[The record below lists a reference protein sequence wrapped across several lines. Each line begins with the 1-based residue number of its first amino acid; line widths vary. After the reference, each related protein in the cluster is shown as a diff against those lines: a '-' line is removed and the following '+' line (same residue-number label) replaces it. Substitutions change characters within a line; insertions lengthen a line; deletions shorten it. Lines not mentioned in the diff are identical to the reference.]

1 MTFENIIDMQVGSTK
16 VESAWFNEE
25 QVWPTG
31 EVWYGVKFV
40 GSTTTG
46 ERTGNLEYHKTLP
59 LQSQMRGCTITS
71 DGTVKWL
78 NATDWTK
85 YEDGTAIDDTLNVMV
100 YVPDYYIKFIHN
112 EEEDSDEV
120 RISAQ
125 AFDDAVLLKGGYCS
139 AYEAY
144 NDNNILKSVKG
155 VNPSHSISRAN
166 FETYARANGD
176 GWHAYTYAM
185 HKAITWLFVVEYAQR
200 NSQATYNAVLTAEG
214 YHQGGLGGGVTTGS
228 ENGTYNFIVCGTTDE
243 HGNNTGITNFA
254 GTSRTYAV
262 PRYRGIE
269 NPWGSLWKNTVDVI
283 VNNETGSAGTNRVY
297 ITDDPEHFGETATDN
312 FTLTNIQMSSTRGYV
327 KQLSNNNAGDLFPTV
342 TSGANAVTYYCD
354 YHYDNKSTGDRAVFI
369 GGYSDSGAYCGWFYV
384 HSNSG
389 VSAAIVYIGCRLI
402 YLG

>member
-1 MTFENIIDMQVGSTK
+1 MTFDNITDMQVGSTK
-16 VESAWFNEE
+16 VESAWFNG
-25 QVWPTG
+25 QKVWPTG
-31 EVWYGVKFV
+31 DVWYGVKFV
-40 GSTTTG
+40 GPTTTG

-59 LQSQMRGCTITS
+59 LQSQMRGCTIAS

-78 NATDWTK
+78 NPTDWTK
-85 YEDGTAIDDTLNVMV
+85 YEDGTAIDSTLNVMV

-120 RISAQ
+120 RISVQ

-144 NDNNILKSVKG
+144 NDNNVLKSVKG

-214 YHQGGLGGGVTTGS
+214 YHQGGLGAGVTTGN
-228 ENGTYNFIVCGTTDE
+228 EDGAYNFIVCGTTDE

-297 ITDDPEHFGETATDN
+297 ITDDPEHFGKTATDS
-312 FTLTNIQMSSTRGYV
+312 FTLTNIQMNSTQNYV
-327 KQLSNNNAGDLFPTV
+327 RQLSNNVAGDLFPTV
-342 TSGANAVTYYCD
+342 TSGANSATYYCD
-354 YHYDNKSTGDRAVFI
+354 YHYDNNSTGNRTILI
-369 GGYSDSGAYCGWFYV
+369 GGYAGNGASCGWFYV
-384 HSNSG
+384 GSS
-389 VSAAIVYIGCRLI
+389 SAVGNAYAYIGCRLI